1 MKRQDPRTLFADDEF
16 TFFRLNLLREVD
28 RLSVYHSD
36 RYQKEKELKK
46 ADDCL
51 TYLMNHR
58 SHQPEWWEGSV
69 TAE

>member
-1 MKRQDPRTLFADDEF
+1 MKAQDPRTLFADDEF
-16 TFFRLNLLREVD
+16 TFFRLNLLKEVD

-51 TYLMNHR
+51 TYLMTYR
-58 SHQPEWWEGSV
+58 SHQTEW
-69 TAE
+69 

>member
-1 MKRQDPRTLFADDEF
+1 MKRKDPRTLFADDEF
-16 TFFRLNLLREVD
+16 TFFRLNLLKEVD

-51 TYLMNHR
+51 TYLMNYR
-58 SHQPEWWEGSV
+58 SHQPEF
-69 TAE
+69 